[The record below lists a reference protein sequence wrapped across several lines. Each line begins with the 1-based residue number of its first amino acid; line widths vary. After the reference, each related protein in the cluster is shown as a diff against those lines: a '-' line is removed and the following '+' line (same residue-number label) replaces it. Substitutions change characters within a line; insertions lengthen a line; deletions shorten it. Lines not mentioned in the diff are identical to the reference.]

1 MKVGLTKQSG
11 KLILVEG
18 RKEGINLKVG
28 DGDGLNLCSVKKKG
42 DVSSTFI
49 ENIFRTGSGRL
60 KTNKMTKFEFGV
72 FLFNLI

>member
-28 DGDGLNLCSVKKKG
+28 DGDGLNFCSVKKG

>member
-1 MKVGLTKQSG
+1 MKVGITKQSG

-28 DGDGLNLCSVKKKG
+28 DGDGLNFCSVKKG

-49 ENIFRTGSGRL
+49 ENIFRTGSGRF
-60 KTNKMTKFEFGV
+60 KTNKMT
-72 FLFNLI
+72 